1 MGRNEKKK
9 NKQTNKTKPKKQI
22 QNEKLNVKP
31 RSLFS
36 KFLVAEI
43 FSFFCKHKRQLSIIG
58 GGGRNDDDSG
68 DRIQF
73 SMNCN
78 NKAKI
83 FCCFVTTVRWSLLKQ
98 QDFDTVR
105 SVKVCTIFK
114 IAMVV
119 KRGYIIT
126 HPPPPL
132 PTFRHHWYFLIT
144 SFSSSESLDTTA

>member
-1 MGRNEKKK
+1 MGRNEKKT
-9 NKQTNKTKPKKQI
+9 NKQTKQI
-22 QNEKLNVKP
+22 QNEKVNVNP

-58 GGGRNDDDSG
+58 GGREGNDSG

-83 FCCFVTTVRWSLLKQ
+83 NGDGTSG
-98 QDFDTVR
+98 
-105 SVKVCTIFK
+105 IFGWGC
-114 IAMVV
+114 AA
-119 KRGYIIT
+119 
-126 HPPPPL
+126 
-132 PTFRHHWYFLIT
+132 
-144 SFSSSESLDTTA
+144 ESLHYT